1 MHQLFE
7 MPVPVYSVC
16 RKLPA
21 FGLGRVAET
30 LEKGT
35 QYSPQFAHLAL
46 RFQKLLAA
54 VSGAV
59 TGRLPIARCLQ
70 GLNPVQ
76 LIGIFVHDP

>member
-7 MPVPVYSVC
+7 MPVPVYSVLG
-16 RKLPA
+16 KLPA
-21 FGLGRVAET
+21 SGLGGVAKA

-35 QYSPQFAHLAL
+35 QCSPQFAHLAL

-54 VSGAV
+54 FRWAV
-59 TGRLPIARCLQ
+59 TGRLPIARGLQ